1 MKTLAKELL
10 KCISAIRNDVHKR
23 RILKACWPCVLK
35 PRKRL
40 EEHQNPFCPPTLTAA
55 SLHWEMTFHHSL
67 RATNHHNWSCFWNHR
82 VCGTEAENNRESS
95 TSGRRK
101 EGGRG
106 TISLAH
112 NIQQLVLFHLYTHGS
127 WVTMNNGS
135 VQTALWDV
143 SRSGQA
149 IRDLTTVREEGRS
162 ARSIRML

>member
-67 RATNHHNWSCFWNHR
+67 RATNRHNWSCFWNHR

-101 EGGRG
+101 KERRQRNNFSC
-106 TISLAH
+106 TQYTAACLVSPLH
-112 NIQQLVLFHLYTHGS
+112 PWQLGDHEQCKCTDSTKGC
-127 WVTMNNGS
+127 
-135 VQTALWDV
+135 Q
-143 SRSGQA
+143 
-149 IRDLTTVREEGRS
+149 
-162 ARSIRML
+162 